1 MEVERVAAERLL
13 HRGLG
18 HVEFYDLPVE
28 EVEDMGGLID
38 DFAAE
43 GRDSFSLHAPV
54 GRGEDFP
61 WAGVT
66 CFYLCEDPD
75 RRRLSFRT
83 LGHALNAARRWGA
96 SYVVTHLTYGVYDST
111 DTRTAERLA
120 GEACAALAEMSREA
134 GVPVDIEF
142 AAYTD
147 SFHAPGQFLD
157 AIDDHQEL
165 GLCID
170 VGHAG
175 LGSAI
180 RERRPLDDI
189 GALSQRVRSLHLW
202 NTLGVEHTK
211 KHHHTPLHPS
221 QRPDGGWLDIEAT
234 VRAVLE
240 RAPDCSIV
248 FEYPVE
254 KVTPEIQ
261 EGYDWIAAIADT
273 YRSSPDSPP
282 GASSQKTNS

>member
-1 MEVERVAAERLL
+1 MEVEHVAAERLL

-38 DFAAE
+38 AFAAE
-43 GRDSFSLHAPV
+43 GHDTFSLHAPV
-54 GRGEDFP
+54 GRGDDFP

-66 CFYLCEDPD
+66 CFYLCEDAD
-75 RRRLSFRT
+75 RRALSFRT
-83 LGHALNAARRWGA
+83 LGRALDAARRWGA
-96 SYVVTHLTYGVYDST
+96 THVVTHLTFGKYDSCNAT
-111 DTRTAERLA
+111 TAERLA
-120 GEACAALAEMSREA
+120 GEACANLAEMSHDA

-147 SFHAPGQFLD
+147 SFHAPGKFLD
-157 AIDDHQEL
+157 AINGYPEL

-175 LGSAI
+175 LGAGI
-180 RERRPLDDI
+180 RERRVLDDI
-189 GALSQRVRSLHLW
+189 EELSQRARSLHLW
-202 NTLGVEHTK
+202 NTLGAEHTK
-211 KHHHTPLHPS
+211 EFHHTPLHPS
-221 QRPDGGWLDIEAT
+221 QQPVGGWLDIDAA
-234 VRAVLE
+234 VRTVLE
-240 RAPDCSIV
+240 QAPDCSIV

-254 KVTPEIQ
+254 EVTPEIQ

-273 YRSSPDSPP
+273 YRSSPHLLP
-282 GASSQKTNS
+282 GASLQKTNS